1 MKKAHLKLVL
11 GIVFAFALCL
21 VASCTKEKATGR
33 IQGIVTNANTTE
45 PIQGVNISL
54 SPTGASAVTGSDGRY
69 EFNNLEPGN
78 YTVQGVKQGFESN
91 TKNISITAG
100 NVSSGDMQ
108 LRPMVSGF
116 RLNVEYLDFSTNF
129 SQLQFK
135 IINASA
141 TLPLSWEIMESMNWM
156 TVTPSSGNLQGG
168 QEATITVNIDRSLIT
183 QSTTANL
190 TVRSADQSV
199 VLPVNVSVSGNNGP
213 QLQLSETN
221 LDFGTSANS
230 LAFYVM
236 NTGPVGTSLNWVC
249 SNINVGWLTL
259 MPTTGNTVGG
269 ASTMVTATI
278 DRSQITGMV
287 STSVT
292 VNGAGTSQ
300 TITFS
305 AAASGTGTAI
315 LQLSEGSLDFG
326 ETATSM
332 TFQVRNV
339 GSDGT
344 TLNWTISQP
353 NVDWLSF
360 NPMSGS
366 TTSGSGSLV
375 TALIDRT
382 KIHGPVSTTVTVNG
396 SFNSANLSVSATYID
411 NSLVIPS
418 GLQCFYTFDDGNAND
433 ITDNGVDGVLA
444 NSATITED
452 GTRTYLK
459 LNMITDDYLNIPY
472 NLFRGLT
479 SWSVCFWIKD
489 FGAGNIFSG
498 WNTGSSSAYGDA
510 PLFWAMQDG
519 KFKIKCR
526 SNYMPDGGDA
536 FSYNYTNIQSDG
548 SWHYVVVTM
557 ESSDNQGSAKLYV
570 DGSLKDQITTVY
582 HTSTVNDA
590 SKVSFGG
597 TKDGLYPFSS
607 SMKLDNIRIYNR
619 TLSNS
624 EVQTLYNAE
633 K

>member
-1 MKKAHLKLVL
+1 MRKHSIKMAL
-11 GIVFAFALCL
+11 GIVFAL
-21 VASCTKEKATGR
+21 VMASCTKQETTGR
-33 IQGIVTNANTTE
+33 IQGIVTNVITTE

-69 EFNNLEPGN
+69 EFNNLIPGN
-78 YTVQGVKQGFESN
+78 YTVQGMKNGYESN
-91 TKNISITAG
+91 TKNITISAG
-100 NVSSGDMQ
+100 NVSSGDMM
-108 LRPMVSGF
+108 LRPATTGF
-116 RLNVEYLDFSTNF
+116 HLNVQYIDFGSTF
-129 SQLQFK
+129 SQMQFK
-135 IINASA
+135 IINAS
-141 TLPLSWEIMESMNWM
+141 TTQPMSWEIMESLNWLTAM
-156 TVTPSSGNLQGG
+156 PSTGNLQGG
-168 QEATITVNIDRSLIT
+168 QETTVTLNIDRSLIP
-183 QSTTANL
+183 QSISANI

-199 VLPVNVSVSGNNGP
+199 VLPINVTVAGNNGP
-213 QLQLSETN
+213 QLQLSETS

-236 NTGPVGTSLNWVC
+236 NTGPANTSLNWVC
-249 SNINVGWLTL
+249 SNINVGWLNL
-259 MPTTGNTVGG
+259 SSMSGNTAGG
-269 ASTMVTATI
+269 NSTQVIATI
-278 DRSQITGMV
+278 DRTQFDGMV
-287 STSVT
+287 STSVS
-292 VNGAGTSQ
+292 VSGAGSTS

-305 AAASGTGTAI
+305 ASSSGSGSAI

-326 ETATSM
+326 ESATSM
-332 TFQVRNV
+332 TFQVKNV

-344 TLNWTISQP
+344 TLSWSISQP

-360 NPMSGS
+360 NPMTG
-366 TTSGSGSLV
+366 TTSSGSGTLV
-375 TALIDRT
+375 TALVDRT
-382 KIHGPVSTTVTVNG
+382 KITGPVSTTVTVNG
-396 SFNSANLSVSATYID
+396 TNNSASLNVSATYVN
-411 NSLVIPS
+411 NSLVISS

-548 SWHYVVVTM
+548 SWHYIVITM
-557 ESSDNQGSAKLYV
+557 ESVDNQGNAKLYV
-570 DGSLKDQITTVY
+570 DGSLKDQITTVH
-582 HTSTVNDA
+582 HTNTINDA

-607 SMKLDNIRIYNR
+607 SMKLDNIRMYNR
-619 TLSNS
+619 TLSNN

>member
-1 MKKAHLKLVL
+1 MNKSILKLAL
-11 GIVFAFALCL
+11 GIVFAL
-21 VASCTKEKATGR
+21 VLGMTSCQKEKVTGR
-33 IQGIVTNANTTE
+33 IQGIVTNMNTTE

-69 EFNNLEPGN
+69 EFNNLEVGN
-78 YTVQGVKQGFESN
+78 YTVQGVKAGFESN
-91 TKNISITAG
+91 TKNISITAD

-108 LRPMVSGF
+108 LRPTVSGF

-156 TVTPSSGNLQGG
+156 TVTPSTGNLQGG

-183 QSTTANL
+183 QSTSANL
-190 TVRSADQSV
+190 TVRSADQSI

-213 QLQLSETN
+213 QLQLSEN
-221 LDFGTSANS
+221 SIDFGTSANS
-230 LAFYVM
+230 LTFYVM
-236 NTGPVGTSLNWVC
+236 NTGPANTSLQWFC

-259 MPTTGNTVGG
+259 NPTSGNTAGG
-269 ASTMVTATI
+269 ASTQVVATI
-278 DRSQITGMV
+278 DRTQISGIV

-292 VNGAGTSQ
+292 VSGAGSTS

-305 AAASGTGTAI
+305 ASASGSGSAI

-326 ETATSM
+326 ETETTK
-332 TFQVRNV
+332 TFQVKNV

-344 TLNWTISQP
+344 MLSWSINPLNVSWLTLT
-353 NVDWLSF
+353 
-360 NPMSGS
+360 PMSG
-366 TTSGSGSLV
+366 TTASGSGTLV
-375 TALIDRT
+375 TAIVDRT
-382 KIHGPVSTTVTVNG
+382 QISGPVSTTVTVNG
-396 SFNSANLSVSATYID
+396 TNNSANLNVSATYID

-418 GLQCFYTFDDGNAND
+418 GLQCFYTFDDGTATD
-433 ITDNGVDGVLA
+433 ITDNNVDGVLM
-444 NSATITED
+444 NSANTADD

-479 SWSVCFWIKD
+479 SWTVCFWIKD

-498 WNTGSSSAYGDA
+498 WNTGSNSAHGDA

-519 KFKIKCR
+519 KFELKCR
-526 SNYMPDGGDA
+526 SNTMPDGGDK
-536 FSYNYTNIQSDG
+536 FSYNYTNIQGDG
-548 SWHYVVVTM
+548 NWHYVVVTM
-557 ESSDNQGSAKLYV
+557 ESEGSQGNAKLYV
-570 DGSLKDQITTVY
+570 DGSLKDQITTMY
-582 HTSTVNDA
+582 FTSTIGDA

-597 TKDGLYPFSS
+597 TKDGIYPFSS

-633 K
+633 R

>member
-1 MKKAHLKLVL
+1 MRKHSIKMAL
-11 GIVFAFALCL
+11 GIVFAL
-21 VASCTKEKATGR
+21 VMASCTKQETTGR
-33 IQGIVTNANTTE
+33 IQGIVTNVITTE

-69 EFNNLEPGN
+69 EFNNLIPGN
-78 YTVQGVKQGFESN
+78 YTVQGMKNGYESN
-91 TKNISITAG
+91 TKNITISAG
-100 NVSSGDMQ
+100 NVSSGDMM
-108 LRPMVSGF
+108 LRPATTGF
-116 RLNVEYLDFSTNF
+116 HLNVQYIDFGSTF
-129 SQLQFK
+129 SQMQFK
-135 IINASA
+135 IINAS
-141 TLPLSWEIMESMNWM
+141 TTQPMSWEIMESLNWLTAM
-156 TVTPSSGNLQGG
+156 PSTGNLQGG
-168 QEATITVNIDRSLIT
+168 QETTVTLNIDRSLIP
-183 QSTTANL
+183 QSISANI

-199 VLPVNVSVSGNNGP
+199 VLPINVTVAGNNGP
-213 QLQLSETN
+213 QLQLSETS

-236 NTGPVGTSLNWVC
+236 NTGPANTSLNWVC
-249 SNINVGWLTL
+249 SNINVGWLNL
-259 MPTTGNTVGG
+259 SSMSGNTAGG
-269 ASTMVTATI
+269 NSTQVIVTI
-278 DRSQITGMV
+278 DRTQFDGMV
-287 STSVT
+287 STSVS
-292 VNGAGTSQ
+292 VSGAGSTS

-305 AAASGTGTAI
+305 ASSSGSGSAI

-326 ETATSM
+326 ESATSK
-332 TFQVRNV
+332 TFQVKNV

-344 TLNWTISQP
+344 TLSWSISQP

-360 NPMSGS
+360 NPMTG
-366 TTSGSGSLV
+366 TTSSGSGTLV
-375 TALIDRT
+375 TALVDRT
-382 KIHGPVSTTVTVNG
+382 KITGPVSTTVTVNG
-396 SFNSANLSVSATYID
+396 TNNSASLNVSATYVN
-411 NSLVIPS
+411 NSLVISS

-548 SWHYVVVTM
+548 SWHYIVVTM
-557 ESSDNQGSAKLYV
+557 ESVDNQGNAKLYV
-570 DGSLKDQITTVY
+570 DGSLKDQITTVH
-582 HTSTVNDA
+582 HTNTINDA

-607 SMKLDNIRIYNR
+607 SMKLDNIRMYNR
-619 TLSNS
+619 TLSNN

>member
-1 MKKAHLKLVL
+1 MRKHSIKMAL
-11 GIVFAFALCL
+11 GIVFAL
-21 VASCTKEKATGR
+21 VMASCTKQETTGR
-33 IQGIVTNANTTE
+33 IQGIVTNVITTE

-69 EFNNLEPGN
+69 EFNNLIPGN
-78 YTVQGVKQGFESN
+78 YTVQGMKNGYESN
-91 TKNISITAG
+91 TKNITISAG
-100 NVSSGDMQ
+100 NVSSGDMM
-108 LRPMVSGF
+108 LRPATTGF
-116 RLNVEYLDFSTNF
+116 HLNVQYIDFGSTF
-129 SQLQFK
+129 SQMQFK
-135 IINASA
+135 IINAS
-141 TLPLSWEIMESMNWM
+141 TTQPMSWEIMESLNWLTAM
-156 TVTPSSGNLQGG
+156 PSTGNLQGG
-168 QEATITVNIDRSLIT
+168 QETTVTLNIDRSLIP
-183 QSTTANL
+183 QSISANI

-199 VLPVNVSVSGNNGP
+199 VLPINVTVAGNNGP
-213 QLQLSETN
+213 QLQLSETS

-236 NTGPVGTSLNWVC
+236 NTGPANTSLNWVC
-249 SNINVGWLTL
+249 SNINVGWLNL
-259 MPTTGNTVGG
+259 SSMSGNTAGG
-269 ASTMVTATI
+269 NSTQVIATI
-278 DRSQITGMV
+278 DRTQFDGMV
-287 STSVT
+287 STSVS
-292 VNGAGTSQ
+292 VSGAGSTS

-305 AAASGTGTAI
+305 ASSSGSGSAI

-326 ETATSM
+326 ESATSK
-332 TFQVRNV
+332 TFQVKNV

-344 TLNWTISQP
+344 TLSWSISQP

-360 NPMSGS
+360 NPMTG
-366 TTSGSGSLV
+366 TTSSGSGTLV
-375 TALIDRT
+375 TALVDRT
-382 KIHGPVSTTVTVNG
+382 KITGPVSTTVTVNG
-396 SFNSANLSVSATYID
+396 TNNSASLNVSATYVN
-411 NSLVIPS
+411 NSLVISS

-548 SWHYVVVTM
+548 SWHYIVVTM
-557 ESSDNQGSAKLYV
+557 ESVDNQGNAKLYV
-570 DGSLKDQITTVY
+570 DGSLKDQITTVH
-582 HTSTVNDA
+582 HTNTINDA

-607 SMKLDNIRIYNR
+607 SMKLDNIRMYNR
-619 TLSNS
+619 TLSNN

>member
-1 MKKAHLKLVL
+1 MRKHSIKMAL
-11 GIVFAFALCL
+11 GIVFAL
-21 VASCTKEKATGR
+21 VMASCTKQETTGR
-33 IQGIVTNANTTE
+33 IQGIVTNVITTE

-69 EFNNLEPGN
+69 EFNNLIPGN
-78 YTVQGVKQGFESN
+78 YTVQGMKNGYESN
-91 TKNISITAG
+91 TKNITISAG
-100 NVSSGDMQ
+100 NVSSGDMM
-108 LRPMVSGF
+108 LRPATTGF
-116 RLNVEYLDFSTNF
+116 HLNVQYIDFGSTF
-129 SQLQFK
+129 SQMQFK
-135 IINASA
+135 IINAS
-141 TLPLSWEIMESMNWM
+141 TTQPMSWEIMESLNWL
-156 TVTPSSGNLQGG
+156 TATPSTGNLQGG
-168 QEATITVNIDRSLIT
+168 QETTVNLNIDRSLIP
-183 QSTTANL
+183 QSISANI

-199 VLPVNVSVSGNNGP
+199 VLPINVTVAGNNGP
-213 QLQLSETN
+213 QLQLSETS

-236 NTGPVGTSLNWVC
+236 NTGPANTSLNWVC
-249 SNINVGWLTL
+249 SNINVGWLNL
-259 MPTTGNTVGG
+259 SSMSGNTAGG
-269 ASTMVTATI
+269 NSTQVIATI
-278 DRSQITGMV
+278 DRTQINGMV
-287 STSVT
+287 STSVS
-292 VNGAGTSQ
+292 VSGAGSTS

-305 AAASGTGTAI
+305 ASSTGSGSAI

-326 ETATSM
+326 ESATSM
-332 TFQVRNV
+332 TFQVKNV

-344 TLNWTISQP
+344 TLSWSISQP

-360 NPMSGS
+360 NPMSG
-366 TTSGSGSLV
+366 TTPSGSGTLV
-375 TALIDRT
+375 TAIVDRT
-382 KIHGPVSTTVTVNG
+382 KITGPVSTTVTVNG
-396 SFNSANLSVSATYID
+396 TNNSASLNVSATYVN
-411 NSLVIPS
+411 NSLVISS

-607 SMKLDNIRIYNR
+607 SMKLDNIRMYNR
-619 TLSNS
+619 TLSNN

>member
-1 MKKAHLKLVL
+1 MAL
-11 GIVFAFALCL
+11 GIVFAL
-21 VASCTKEKATGR
+21 VMASCTKQETTGR
-33 IQGIVTNANTTE
+33 IQGIVTNVITTE

-69 EFNNLEPGN
+69 EFNNLIPGN
-78 YTVQGVKQGFESN
+78 YTVQGMKNGYESN
-91 TKNISITAG
+91 TKNITISAG
-100 NVSSGDMQ
+100 NVSSGDMM
-108 LRPMVSGF
+108 LRPATTGF
-116 RLNVEYLDFSTNF
+116 HLNVQYIDFGSTF
-129 SQLQFK
+129 SQMQFK
-135 IINASA
+135 IINAS
-141 TLPLSWEIMESMNWM
+141 TTQPMSWEIMESLNWL
-156 TVTPSSGNLQGG
+156 TATPSTGNLQGG
-168 QEATITVNIDRSLIT
+168 QETTVNLNIDRSLIP
-183 QSTTANL
+183 QSISANI

-199 VLPVNVSVSGNNGP
+199 VLTINVTVAGNNGP
-213 QLQLSETN
+213 QLQLSETS

-236 NTGPVGTSLNWVC
+236 NTGPANTSLNWVC
-249 SNINVGWLTL
+249 SNINVGWLNL
-259 MPTTGNTVGG
+259 SSMSGNTAGG
-269 ASTMVTATI
+269 NSTQVIATI
-278 DRSQITGMV
+278 DRTQINGMV
-287 STSVT
+287 STSVS
-292 VNGAGTSQ
+292 VSGAGSTS

-305 AAASGTGTAI
+305 ASSTGSGSAI

-326 ETATSM
+326 ESATSM
-332 TFQVRNV
+332 TFQVKNV

-344 TLNWTISQP
+344 TLSWSISQP

-360 NPMSGS
+360 NPMSG
-366 TTSGSGSLV
+366 TTPSGSGTLV
-375 TALIDRT
+375 TAIVDRT
-382 KIHGPVSTTVTVNG
+382 KITGPVSTTVTVNG
-396 SFNSANLSVSATYID
+396 TNNSASLNVSATYVN
-411 NSLVIPS
+411 NSLVISS

-570 DGSLKDQITTVY
+570 DGSLKDQITTAY

-607 SMKLDNIRIYNR
+607 SMKLDNIRMYNR
-619 TLSNS
+619 TLSNN

>member
-1 MKKAHLKLVL
+1 MAL
-11 GIVFAFALCL
+11 GIVFAL
-21 VASCTKEKATGR
+21 VMASCTKQETTGR
-33 IQGIVTNANTTE
+33 IQGIVTNVITTE

-69 EFNNLEPGN
+69 EFNNLIPGN
-78 YTVQGVKQGFESN
+78 YTVQGMKNGYESN
-91 TKNISITAG
+91 TKNITISAG
-100 NVSSGDMQ
+100 NVSSGDMM
-108 LRPMVSGF
+108 LRPATTGF
-116 RLNVEYLDFSTNF
+116 HLNVQYIDFGSTF
-129 SQLQFK
+129 SQMQFK
-135 IINASA
+135 IINAS
-141 TLPLSWEIMESMNWM
+141 TTQPMSWEIMESLNWLTAM
-156 TVTPSSGNLQGG
+156 PSTGNLQGG
-168 QEATITVNIDRSLIT
+168 QETTVTLNIDRSLIP
-183 QSTTANL
+183 QSISANI

-199 VLPVNVSVSGNNGP
+199 VLPINVTVAGNNGP
-213 QLQLSETN
+213 QLQLSETS

-236 NTGPVGTSLNWVC
+236 NTGPANTSLNWVC
-249 SNINVGWLTL
+249 SNINVGWLNL
-259 MPTTGNTVGG
+259 SSMSGNTAGG
-269 ASTMVTATI
+269 NSTQVIATI
-278 DRSQITGMV
+278 DRTQFDGMV
-287 STSVT
+287 STSVS
-292 VNGAGTSQ
+292 VSGAGSTS

-305 AAASGTGTAI
+305 ASSSGSGSAI

-326 ETATSM
+326 ESATSM
-332 TFQVRNV
+332 TFQVKNV

-344 TLNWTISQP
+344 TLSWSISQP

-360 NPMSGS
+360 NPMTG
-366 TTSGSGSLV
+366 TTSSGSGTLV
-375 TALIDRT
+375 TALVDRT
-382 KIHGPVSTTVTVNG
+382 KITGPVSTTVTVNG
-396 SFNSANLSVSATYID
+396 TNNSASLNVSATD
-411 NSLVIPS
+411 VNTSLVISS
-418 GLQCFYTFDDGNAND
+418 GLQCFYTFDDGN
-433 ITDNGVDGVLA
+433 TDNGVDGVLA

-548 SWHYVVVTM
+548 SWHYIVITM
-557 ESSDNQGSAKLYV
+557 ESVDNQGNAKLYV
-570 DGSLKDQITTVY
+570 DGSLKDQITTVH
-582 HTSTVNDA
+582 HTNTINDA

-607 SMKLDNIRIYNR
+607 SMKLDNIRMYNR
-619 TLSNS
+619 TLSNN

>member
-1 MKKAHLKLVL
+1 MAL
-11 GIVFAFALCL
+11 GIVFAL
-21 VASCTKEKATGR
+21 VMASCTKQETTGR
-33 IQGIVTNANTTE
+33 IQGIVTNVITTE

-69 EFNNLEPGN
+69 EFNNLIPGN
-78 YTVQGVKQGFESN
+78 YTVQGMKNGYESN
-91 TKNISITAG
+91 TKNITISAG
-100 NVSSGDMQ
+100 NVSSGDMM
-108 LRPMVSGF
+108 LRPATTGF
-116 RLNVEYLDFSTNF
+116 HLNVQYIDFGSTF
-129 SQLQFK
+129 SQMQFK
-135 IINASA
+135 IINAS
-141 TLPLSWEIMESMNWM
+141 TTQPMSWEIMESLNWL
-156 TVTPSSGNLQGG
+156 TATPSTGNLQGG
-168 QEATITVNIDRSLIT
+168 QETTVNLNIDRSLIP
-183 QSTTANL
+183 QSISANI
-190 TVRSADQSV
+190 TVRSAGQSV
-199 VLPVNVSVSGNNGP
+199 VLPINVTVAGNNGP
-213 QLQLSETN
+213 QLQLSETS
-221 LDFGTSANS
+221 LDFGASANS

-236 NTGPVGTSLNWVC
+236 NTGPANTSLNWVC
-249 SNINVGWLTL
+249 SNINVGWLNL
-259 MPTTGNTVGG
+259 SSMSGNTAGG
-269 ASTMVTATI
+269 NSTQVIATI
-278 DRSQITGMV
+278 DRTQINGMV
-287 STSVT
+287 STSVS
-292 VNGAGTSQ
+292 VSGAGSTS

-305 AAASGTGTAI
+305 ASSTGSGSAI

-326 ETATSM
+326 ESATSM
-332 TFQVRNV
+332 TFQVKNV

-344 TLNWTISQP
+344 TLSWSISQP

-360 NPMSGS
+360 NPMSG
-366 TTSGSGSLV
+366 TTPSGSGTLV
-375 TALIDRT
+375 TAIVDRT
-382 KIHGPVSTTVTVNG
+382 KITGPVSTTVTVNG
-396 SFNSANLSVSATYID
+396 TNNSASLNVSATYVN
-411 NSLVIPS
+411 NSLVISS

-536 FSYNYTNIQSDG
+536 FSYNYTNIQSDD

-557 ESSDNQGSAKLYV
+557 ESSNNQGSAKLYV

-607 SMKLDNIRIYNR
+607 SMKLDNIRMYNR
-619 TLSNS
+619 TLSNN

>member
-1 MKKAHLKLVL
+1 MAL
-11 GIVFAFALCL
+11 GIVFAL
-21 VASCTKEKATGR
+21 VMASCTKQETTGR
-33 IQGIVTNANTTE
+33 IQGIVTNVITTE

-69 EFNNLEPGN
+69 EFNNLIPGN
-78 YTVQGVKQGFESN
+78 YTVQGMKNGYESN
-91 TKNISITAG
+91 TKNITISAG
-100 NVSSGDMQ
+100 NVSSGDMM
-108 LRPMVSGF
+108 LRPATTGF
-116 RLNVEYLDFSTNF
+116 HLNVQYIDFGSTF
-129 SQLQFK
+129 SQMQFK
-135 IINASA
+135 IINAS
-141 TLPLSWEIMESMNWM
+141 TTQPMSWEIMESLNWL
-156 TVTPSSGNLQGG
+156 TATPSTGNLQGG
-168 QEATITVNIDRSLIT
+168 QETTVNLNIDRSLIP
-183 QSTTANL
+183 QSISANI

-199 VLPVNVSVSGNNGP
+199 VLPINVTVAGNNGP
-213 QLQLSETN
+213 QLQLSETS

-236 NTGPVGTSLNWVC
+236 NTGPANTSLNWVC
-249 SNINVGWLTL
+249 SNINVGWLNL
-259 MPTTGNTVGG
+259 SSMSGNTAGG
-269 ASTMVTATI
+269 NSTQVIATI
-278 DRSQITGMV
+278 DRTQINGMV
-287 STSVT
+287 STSVS
-292 VNGAGTSQ
+292 VSGAGSTS

-305 AAASGTGTAI
+305 ASSTGSGSAI

-326 ETATSM
+326 ESATSM
-332 TFQVRNV
+332 TFQVKNV

-344 TLNWTISQP
+344 TLSWSISQP

-360 NPMSGS
+360 NPMSG
-366 TTSGSGSLV
+366 TTPSGSGTLV
-375 TALIDRT
+375 TAIVDRT
-382 KIHGPVSTTVTVNG
+382 KITGPVSTTVTVNG
-396 SFNSANLSVSATYID
+396 TNNSASLNVSATYVN
-411 NSLVIPS
+411 NSLVISS

-570 DGSLKDQITTVY
+570 DGSLKDQITTAY

-607 SMKLDNIRIYNR
+607 SMKLDNIRMYNR
-619 TLSNS
+619 TLSNN

>member
-1 MKKAHLKLVL
+1 MAL
-11 GIVFAFALCL
+11 GIVFAL
-21 VASCTKEKATGR
+21 VMASCTKQETTGR
-33 IQGIVTNANTTE
+33 IQGIVTNVITTE

-69 EFNNLEPGN
+69 EFNNLIPGN
-78 YTVQGVKQGFESN
+78 YTVQGMKNGYESN
-91 TKNISITAG
+91 TKNITISAG
-100 NVSSGDMQ
+100 NVSSGDMM
-108 LRPMVSGF
+108 LRPATTGF
-116 RLNVEYLDFSTNF
+116 HLNVQYIDFGSTF
-129 SQLQFK
+129 SQMQFK
-135 IINASA
+135 IINAS
-141 TLPLSWEIMESMNWM
+141 TTQPMSWEIMESLNWL
-156 TVTPSSGNLQGG
+156 TATPSTGNLQGG
-168 QEATITVNIDRSLIT
+168 QETTVNLNIDRSLIP
-183 QSTTANL
+183 QSISANI

-199 VLPVNVSVSGNNGP
+199 VLPINVTVAGNNGP
-213 QLQLSETN
+213 QLQLSETS
-221 LDFGTSANS
+221 LDFGASANS

-236 NTGPVGTSLNWVC
+236 NTGPANTSLNWVC
-249 SNINVGWLTL
+249 SNINVGWLNL
-259 MPTTGNTVGG
+259 SSMSGNTAGG
-269 ASTMVTATI
+269 NSTQVIATI
-278 DRSQITGMV
+278 DRTQINGMV
-287 STSVT
+287 STSVS
-292 VNGAGTSQ
+292 VSGAGSTS

-305 AAASGTGTAI
+305 ASSTGSGSAI

-326 ETATSM
+326 ESATSM
-332 TFQVRNV
+332 TFQVKNV

-344 TLNWTISQP
+344 TLSWSISQP

-360 NPMSGS
+360 NPMSG
-366 TTSGSGSLV
+366 TTPSGSGTLV
-375 TALIDRT
+375 TAIVDRT
-382 KIHGPVSTTVTVNG
+382 KITGPVSTTVTVNG
-396 SFNSANLSVSATYID
+396 TNNSASLNVSATYVN
-411 NSLVIPS
+411 NSLVISS

-557 ESSDNQGSAKLYV
+557 ESSNNQGSAKLYV

-607 SMKLDNIRIYNR
+607 SMKLDNIRMYNR
-619 TLSNS
+619 TLSNN

>member
-1 MKKAHLKLVL
+1 MAL
-11 GIVFAFALCL
+11 GIVFAL
-21 VASCTKEKATGR
+21 VMASCTKQETTGR
-33 IQGIVTNANTTE
+33 IQGIVTNVITTE

-69 EFNNLEPGN
+69 EFNNLIPGN
-78 YTVQGVKQGFESN
+78 YTVQGMKNGYESN
-91 TKNISITAG
+91 TKNITISAG
-100 NVSSGDMQ
+100 NVSSGDMM
-108 LRPMVSGF
+108 LRPATTGF
-116 RLNVEYLDFSTNF
+116 HLNVQYIDFGSTF
-129 SQLQFK
+129 SQMQFK
-135 IINASA
+135 IINAS
-141 TLPLSWEIMESMNWM
+141 TTQPMSWEIMESLNWL
-156 TVTPSSGNLQGG
+156 TATPSTGNLQGG
-168 QEATITVNIDRSLIT
+168 QETTVNLNIDRSLIP
-183 QSTTANL
+183 QSISANI

-199 VLPVNVSVSGNNGP
+199 VLPINVTVAGNNGP
-213 QLQLSETN
+213 QLQLSETS
-221 LDFGTSANS
+221 LDFGASANS

-236 NTGPVGTSLNWVC
+236 NTGPANTSLNWVC
-249 SNINVGWLTL
+249 SNINVGWLNL
-259 MPTTGNTVGG
+259 SSMSGNTAGG
-269 ASTMVTATI
+269 NSTQVIATI
-278 DRSQITGMV
+278 DRTQINGMV
-287 STSVT
+287 STSVS
-292 VNGAGTSQ
+292 VSGAGSTS

-305 AAASGTGTAI
+305 ASSTGSGSAI

-326 ETATSM
+326 ESATSM
-332 TFQVRNV
+332 TFQVKNV

-344 TLNWTISQP
+344 TLSWSISQP

-360 NPMSGS
+360 NPMSG
-366 TTSGSGSLV
+366 TTPSGSGTLV
-375 TALIDRT
+375 TAIVDRT
-382 KIHGPVSTTVTVNG
+382 KITGPVSTTVTVNG
-396 SFNSANLSVSATYID
+396 TNNSASLNVSATYVN
-411 NSLVIPS
+411 NSLVISS

-536 FSYNYTNIQSDG
+536 FSYNYTNIQSDD

-557 ESSDNQGSAKLYV
+557 ESSNNQGSAKLYV

-607 SMKLDNIRIYNR
+607 SMKLDNIRMYNR
-619 TLSNS
+619 TLSNN

>member
-1 MKKAHLKLVL
+1 MKRFYLKLTMGILIAFVL
-11 GIVFAFALCL
+11 GLI
-21 VASCTKEKATGR
+21 SCTKEKATGS
-33 IQGIVTNANTTE
+33 IQGIVTNVNTSE

-69 EFNNLEPGN
+69 EFHNLEVGN
-78 YTVQGVKQGFESN
+78 YTVQGMKAGFESN

-108 LRPMVSGF
+108 LRPTVSGF

-156 TVTPSSGNLQGG
+156 TVTPSTGNLQGG
-168 QEATITVNIDRSLIT
+168 QEATITVNIDRSLIP

-213 QLQLSETN
+213 QLQLSETL

-249 SNINVGWLTL
+249 SNINVSWLTL
-259 MPTTGNTVGG
+259 MPTSGNTAGG
-269 ASTMVTATI
+269 ASTMVTAII
-278 DRSQITGMV
+278 DRSQISGMV

-300 TITFS
+300 AITFS

-326 ETATSM
+326 ETETTK
-332 TFQVRNV
+332 TFQVKNV
-339 GSDGT
+339 GSPGT
-344 TLNWTISQP
+344 VLNWSINAPSES
-353 NVDWLSF
+353 WLTVA
-360 NPMSGS
+360 PLSGN
-366 TTSGSGSLV
+366 TNAGSG
-375 TALIDRT
+375 T
-382 KIHGPVSTTVTVNG
+382 PVTVVVDRSQLQSSVSANIMVSG
-396 SFNSANLSVSATYID
+396 GGNNSNLSVSVTYVD
-411 NSLVIPS
+411 NGMVVPS
-418 GLQCFYTFDDGNAND
+418 GLQCYYIFDDGTAND
-433 ITDNGVDGVLA
+433 LTDNGVDAVLM
-444 NSATITED
+444 NSATTVAD
-452 GTRTYLK
+452 GARTYLK

-489 FGAGNIFSG
+489 FGAGNVFSG

-526 SNYMPDGGDA
+526 SSYMPDGGDA
-536 FSYNYTNIQSDG
+536 FSYNYTNIQADG
-548 SWHYVVVTM
+548 SWHFVVVTM
-557 ESSDNQGSAKLYV
+557 ECENNVGNAKLYV
-570 DGSLKDQITTVY
+570 DGSLKDQITTTH
-582 HTSTVNDA
+582 HTSTIGDA
-590 SKVSFGG
+590 SKISFGG
-597 TKDGLYPFSS
+597 SKDGLYPFSS

-619 TLSNS
+619 TITAA
-624 EVQTLYNAE
+624 EVQLIYNAE
-633 K
+633 R